1 MNHTLKFQHFYL
13 TKNQTFIWQTV
24 RLPLKS
30 TSRIFHIQFLEFD
43 LQSGVEHQVVWNYR
57 IKHGW
62 RKCLNNSMIW
72 IVAGIINHVSWIK
85 SAKGSPANDLNW
97 PLNYMTPCQYDS
109 IWAFD
114 ERAHLFPICPGNYHF
129 WLFQLKFRRHLPLC
143 SKIWKLWN
151 PSAALKKPLKSIK
164 KSLWGL
170 F

>member
-1 MNHTLKFQHFYL
+1 MTHVYESYFEIPVFYL
-13 TKNQTFIWQTV
+13 TKNRTFIWKTV

-30 TSRIFHIQFLEFD
+30 TRRIFHIQFLEFD
-43 LQSGVEHQVVWNYR
+43 LQSGDDPQVVWNYR
-57 IKHGW
+57 PENGQW
-62 RKCLNNSMIW
+62 KCLKNSRIW

-114 ERAHLFPICPGNYHF
+114 ERAHLFPICSGNNHF
-129 WLFQLKFRRHLPLC
+129 RAFQITRTLKIR
-143 SKIWKLWN
+143 WN
-151 PSAALKKPLKSIK
+151 PSRPFNFRNFWNLA
-164 KSLWGL
+164 GL